1 MATGKRI
8 LGGRQQR
15 MNQHRF
21 RRAGLISAAALAAAI
36 GLAVSPV
43 PAQTLSA
50 GATPVALGGQS
61 VAASPADARAVC
73 RVVAAQ
79 DRLEYP
85 LTRVSR
91 HLESDRPIK
100 IVAIG
105 SSSTAGAG
113 ASSPD
118 ASYPSR
124 LEAELTQ
131 HFLWRDI
138 TVLNRGVNGEEAP
151 DMLARFDSSVIAEKP
166 DLVIW
171 QIGTNSVLRDHPLDP
186 KATVLHEGL
195 ARLKAVHADAILLDP
210 QYAPKVIAKSEAEG
224 MVAQIA
230 AIAKEQSVDLFRRFS
245 LMRHWYQ
252 ADHMPFEAFVS
263 PDGLHM
269 NDWSYACLAKW
280 LGAAIEEAATR
291 PTATASVHR
300 TVH

>member
-1 MATGKRI
+1 
-8 LGGRQQR
+8 

-21 RRAGLISAAALAAAI
+21 RWPTALVSAAALAAAI
-36 GLAVSPV
+36 GLAGAPVS
-43 PAQTLSA
+43 AQMLSA
-50 GATPVALGGQS
+50 STTPAALKGPAT
-61 VAASPADARAVC
+61 AAADLHAAC
-73 RVVAAQ
+73 RVNAAQ

-85 LTRVSR
+85 LIRVS
-91 HLESDRPIK
+91 HHFEADRSIK

-124 LEAELTQ
+124 LEVELTK
-131 HFLWRDI
+131 HFLWQDI

-151 DMLARFDSSVIAEKP
+151 DMLARFDTSVIAEKP

-171 QIGTNSVLRDHPLDP
+171 QTGTNSVLRDHPLDP

-195 ARLKAVHADAILLDP
+195 ARLKAIHADLILLDP
-210 QYAPKVIAKSEAEG
+210 QFAPTVIAKPETEG

-230 AIAKEQSVDLFRRFS
+230 AIAKEQSVDLFHRFA
-245 LMRHWYQ
+245 LMKHWYQ
-252 ADHMPFEAFVS
+252 TDHMPFEAFVA

-269 NDWSYACLAKW
+269 NDWSYDCLAKW
-280 LGAAIEEAATR
+280 LGAAIVEAATR

-300 TVH
+300 SVH